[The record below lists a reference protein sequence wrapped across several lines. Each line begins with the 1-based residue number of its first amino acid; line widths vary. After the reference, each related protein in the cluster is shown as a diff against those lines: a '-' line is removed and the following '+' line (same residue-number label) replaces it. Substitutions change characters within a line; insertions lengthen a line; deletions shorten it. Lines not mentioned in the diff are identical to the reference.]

1 MIAYDVADS
10 DETYDITMQ
19 YDLLGLSSPY
29 SDPLLSEEEFLGANV
44 FTAEEDMALK
54 AVSANSNTGD
64 SDVEISVYLLD
75 DDAKD
80 PDDGTFVAQ
89 KSSVLSGVGYHR
101 ISLDSPVNIRKGQ
114 RFAAVE
120 SLQET
125 YDANGSQDDVWT
137 IPIERGITGA
147 YDLRE
152 WNNS

>member
-1 MIAYDVADS
+1 MDGTGYFYLSYYDQTIESMIAYDVADS

-44 FTAEEDMALK
+44 FAAEEDMALK

-80 PDDGTFVAQ
+80 PDDAHLLPKKVQ
-89 KSSVLSGVGYHR
+89 CYR
-101 ISLDSPVNIRKGQ
+101 
-114 RFAAVE
+114 
-120 SLQET
+120 
-125 YDANGSQDDVWT
+125 VW
-137 IPIERGITGA
+137 GITGF
-147 YDLRE
+147 L
-152 WNNS
+152 